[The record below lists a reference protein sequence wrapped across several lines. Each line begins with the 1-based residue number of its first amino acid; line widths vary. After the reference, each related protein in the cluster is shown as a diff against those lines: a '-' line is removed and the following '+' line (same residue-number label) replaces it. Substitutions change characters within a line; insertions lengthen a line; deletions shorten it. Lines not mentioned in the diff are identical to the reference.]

1 MKILESLLENWIG
14 RTALSIITSDS
25 DYEKGEYMEIINK
38 YKNDGVIKDFKCI
51 INSDDYFFD
60 HEMIM

>member
-1 MKILESLLENWIG
+1 LESLLENWRG
-14 RTALSIITSDS
+14 RTALSIITSDL

-38 YKNDGVIKDFKCI
+38 CKNDGVIKDFKCKI
-51 INSDDYFFD
+51 DGDNYFFD